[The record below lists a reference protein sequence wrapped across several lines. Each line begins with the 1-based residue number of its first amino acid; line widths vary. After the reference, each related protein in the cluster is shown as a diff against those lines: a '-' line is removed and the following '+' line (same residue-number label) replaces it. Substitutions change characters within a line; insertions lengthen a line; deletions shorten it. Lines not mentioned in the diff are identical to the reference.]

1 MILSSLASKMMG
13 AGKKQQKRQS
23 ISSSTHTTISRSI
36 PRPSICINQYSV
48 FEDTEIVTD
57 TPLSKL
63 IKKIRKLEQ
72 LTIEDIEFVNMLDRD
87 NILMLLLEYNCS
99 VKFIDVAKFQIK

>member
-1 MILSSLASKMMG
+1 MNNEKYVFFWGGVFSQWYKSNFTLDGITFNTAEQYMMY
-13 AGKKQQKRQS
+13 KKAML
-23 ISSSTHTTISRSI
+23 
-36 PRPSICINQYSV
+36 

-63 IKKIRKLEQ
+63 VKKIRMLQQ

-99 VKFIDVAKFQIK
+99 VKFIDVAKFQVK